1 MEKEKEEKEK
11 LVSKYETEKEMLMR
25 KANNLKKGASPMR
38 RNESPK
44 PSLKSQEIILKSADL
59 TDEEE
64 MKITSNKIYNK
75 KNIVNEIE
83 SDLDNISLKSEV
95 SDCTSM
101 SSSQTMKTGGS
112 DSEYNTRGSVKISE
126 RDRRK
131 KYQEFVKVMLKVKF
145 EKIHNTHK
153 GQEISEKD
161 LFYECVDKLKLEPSQ
176 WQAYIID
183 ILRDPKKCQDIIN
196 GKTRKRYNTKD
207 LLKYI
212 LLI

>member
-1 MEKEKEEKEK
+1 
-11 LVSKYETEKEMLMR
+11 MLKR
-25 KANNLKKGASPMR
+25 KANNLKINSSPMR
-38 RNESPK
+38 KVSDSPK
-44 PSLKSQEIILKSADL
+44 SSIKLEEF

-64 MKITSNKIYNK
+64 MKMNSNKIYNK
-75 KNIVNEIE
+75 QNVVKEID
-83 SDLDNISLKSEV
+83 SDLDNMSIKSE

-101 SSSQTMKTGGS
+101 SSSQTLKTGS
-112 DSEYNTRGSVKISE
+112 DSDYNTRGSIKISE

-161 LFYECVDKLKLEPSQ
+161 LFYECVDKLKLDPSQ
-176 WQAYIID
+176 WQTYIID

-196 GKTRKRYNTKD
+196 SKTRKRYNTK
-207 LLKYI
+207 LFM
-212 LLI
+212 

>member
-25 KANNLKKGASPMR
+25 KANNLKKNPSPMR
-38 RNESPK
+38 RVSESPK
-44 PSLKSQEIILKSADL
+44 PALKSPEEI
-59 TDEEE
+59 TDDEDV
-64 MKITSNKIYNK
+64 KITSNKIYNK
-75 KNIVNEIE
+75 QNVVKEID
-83 SDLDNISLKSEV
+83 SDLDNASLKSEI

-101 SSSQTMKTGGS
+101 SSSQTKTIS
-112 DSEYNTRGSVKISE
+112 DSEYNTRGSIKISE

-176 WQAYIID
+176 WQSYIID
-183 ILRDPKKCQDIIN
+183 ILRDPKKCQEIIN
-196 GKTRKRYNTKD
+196 NKTRKRYNTKD
-207 LLKYI
+207 LLK
-212 LLI
+212 

>member
-1 MEKEKEEKEK
+1 
-11 LVSKYETEKEMLMR
+11 MLMR
-25 KANNLKKGASPMR
+25 KANNLKKSPSPMR
-38 RNESPK
+38 RVSDSPK
-44 PSLKSQEIILKSADL
+44 IYIKPDDL

-75 KNIVNEIE
+75 KNIVKDID
-83 SDLDNISLKSEV
+83 SDLENISVKSDI

-101 SSSQTMKTGGS
+101 SSSLSKKTGS
-112 DSEYNTRGSVKISE
+112 DSEYNTRGSIKGSE

-161 LFYECVDKLKLEPSQ
+161 LFYECVDRLKLEPSQ

-196 GKTRKRYNTKD
+196 IKSRKRYTKTQF
-207 LLKYI
+207 K
-212 LLI
+212 

>member
-1 MEKEKEEKEK
+1 
-11 LVSKYETEKEMLMR
+11 MR

-44 PSLKSQEIILKSADL
+44 PSLKSPEH
-59 TDEEE
+59 TDDEE

-83 SDLDNISLKSEV
+83 SDLDNLSMKSEV

-101 SSSQTMKTGGS
+101 SSSKTMKTGS
-112 DSEYNTRGSVKISE
+112 DTEYNTRSSVKISE

-176 WQAYIID
+176 WQSYIID
-183 ILRDPKKCQDIIN
+183 VLRDPKKCQDIIN
-196 GKTRKRYNTKD
+196 IKTKRRYNTND

-212 LLI
+212 SLI

>member
-1 MEKEKEEKEK
+1 
-11 LVSKYETEKEMLMR
+11 MR
-25 KANNLKKGASPMR
+25 KANNLKKNPSPMR
-38 RNESPK
+38 RVSGSPK
-44 PSLKSQEIILKSADL
+44 PALKSPEV
-59 TDEEE
+59 TDDED

-75 KNIVNEIE
+75 QNIVKEID
-83 SDLDNISLKSEV
+83 SDLDNASIKSEI

-101 SSSQTMKTGGS
+101 SSSQTMKTLS
-112 DSEYNTRGSVKISE
+112 DSEYNTRGSIKVSE

-196 GKTRKRYNTKD
+196 SKTRKRYNTKD
-207 LLKYI
+207 LLK
-212 LLI
+212 